1 MKWRQ
6 KKPEKRTVLF
16 VDDDEVVLQSL
27 QRGLL
32 DESYNKLFVKSCNEA
47 LEILQQLE
55 VHVIVADMRMP
66 EMTGLELLRN
76 VKENYPDIVGM
87 ILSGY
92 EQDAALQTA
101 VDQGE
106 IFKLIPKPWKYGEMD
121 FETLVRRAIEHYNLQ
136 SKSKRSDRR
145 KREKCKVKL

>member
-6 KKPEKRTVLF
+6 KKVEKRTVLF

-27 QRGLL
+27 QRGLM

-47 LEILQQLE
+47 LEILQQVE
-55 VHVIVADMRMP
+55 VHVIVTDMRMP
-66 EMTGLELLRN
+66 VMTGLELLRTI
-76 VKENYPDIVGM
+76 KKDYPNIVGM

-92 EQDAALQTA
+92 EQDATLQTA

-106 IFKLIPKPWKYGEMD
+106 VFKLIPKPWKYGEVD
-121 FETLVRRAIEHYNLQ
+121 FETLLRRAIEHYNLQ
-136 SKSKRSDRR
+136 SKSKRSGRR
-145 KREKCKVKL
+145 KREKCKAKL